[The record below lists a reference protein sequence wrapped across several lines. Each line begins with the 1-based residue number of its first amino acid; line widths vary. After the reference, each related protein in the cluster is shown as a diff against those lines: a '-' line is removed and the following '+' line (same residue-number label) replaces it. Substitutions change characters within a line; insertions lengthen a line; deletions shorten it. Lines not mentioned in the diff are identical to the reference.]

1 MEQMDFVEPPKKKK
15 KSKSKTPSVK
25 KMASLDQI
33 AAVTDDMKMPEMGPP
48 ADYINGSCSTMASPI
63 QDESKP
69 KK

>member
-33 AAVTDDMKMPEMGPP
+33 AVTDDMKMPEMGPP